1 MPLNIDWQQILL
13 HLLNFAILAGGLYL
27 LLYKPIKDFMKKR
40 LEHYEAR
47 EAQTRQ
53 READADA
60 MREKY
65 KTLLREAEQE
75 ILRRR
80 EKVGEELEAE
90 KRQQLAEARA
100 EARKILSTAAKTAE
114 LRAKKSLEDSHEEIR
129 ALAIGMVERMVVESS
144 SDALDQFLNEVE
156 SGPVKASNDYE
167 AADSARQPVL
177 QPEGSELS
185 SSGGKRSAIRRNGS
199 TKQRERGGH
208 RG

>member
-27 LLYKPIKDFMKKR
+27 LLYKPVKDFMAKR

-65 KTLLREAEQE
+65 KTLLREAERE

-90 KRQQLAEARA
+90 KRQQMAEARA

-114 LRAKKSLEDSHEEIR
+114 LRTKKALEDSHEEIR

-144 SDALDQFLNEVE
+144 GDALDQFLNEVE
-156 SGPVKASNDYE
+156 SGPVKASK
-167 AADSARQPVL
+167 ADPSGEGQPVD
-177 QPEGSELS
+177 QAAS
-185 SSGGKRSAIRRNGS
+185 SDVGGKTGASRRSGGAR
-199 TKQRERGGH
+199 QRERGGR

>member
-27 LLYKPIKDFMKKR
+27 LLYKPVKDFMARR

-47 EAQTRQ
+47 EEQTRQ

-60 MREKY
+60 MRQKY
-65 KTLLREAEQE
+65 QTLLREAEQE

-114 LRAKKSLEDSHEEIR
+114 LRTKKALEDSHEEIR
-129 ALAIGMVERMVVESS
+129 TLAIGMVERMVVESS
-144 SDALDQFLNEVE
+144 GDALDQFLNEVE
-156 SGPVKASNDYE
+156 SGPVKAQK
-167 AADSARQPVL
+167 AGDSAETGGAAGPV
-177 QPEGSELS
+177 PSES
-185 SSGGKRSAIRRNGS
+185 AGPSAGNSRTKASGGTGK
-199 TKQRERGGH
+199 RERGGR